1 MCVDVCV
8 RACVRVCILMNNKV
22 NLVKEPSL
30 VFYNVPLSILI
41 LSLFFF
47 FCTRSLNN
55 LVLIDIVQLMYYL

>member
-47 FCTRSLNN
+47 CTRSLNN